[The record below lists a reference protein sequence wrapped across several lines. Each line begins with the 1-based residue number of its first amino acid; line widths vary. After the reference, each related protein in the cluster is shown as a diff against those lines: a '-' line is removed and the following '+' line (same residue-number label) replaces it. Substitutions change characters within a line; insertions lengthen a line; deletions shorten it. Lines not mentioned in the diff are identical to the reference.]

1 MIMLKTTRTNLSKVI
16 DDFFNDNFLD
26 ADGYEMEQPDQD
38 FHKIGNQGLGSYR
51 SNLLEDNDSYMLE
64 MQTPGL
70 TKKDISITV
79 ENGFIVV
86 RSIPEDKFKMDNKTY
101 IRREFYNTEIELDY
115 RLADNV
121 DIDNIKAKVENGILS
136 IEIPKLIKNSNNKK
150 QIKIS

>member
-1 MIMLKTTRTNLSKVI
+1 
-16 DDFFNDNFLD
+16 
-26 ADGYEMEQPDQD
+26 
-38 FHKIGNQGLGSYR
+38 
-51 SNLLEDNDSYMLE
+51 MLE

-79 ENGFIVV
+79 ENGFILV

-101 IRREFYNTEIELDY
+101 IRREFYNAEIELDY

-121 DIDNIKAKVENGILS
+121 DIDNIKAKVENGILC

>member
-16 DDFFNDNFLD
+16 DDFFNDNLLD

-51 SNLLEDNDSYMLE
+51 S
-64 MQTPGL
+64 
-70 TKKDISITV
+70 
-79 ENGFIVV
+79 
-86 RSIPEDKFKMDNKTY
+86 KFKMDNKTY

-121 DIDNIKAKVENGILS
+121 DIDNIKAKVENGILC